1 MARKPSKG
9 KRAKPGGI
17 PGRSHGP
24 SIKNP
29 AVYERLRAE
38 GMSKKKA
45 ARISNGAL
53 QKGYRKGR
61 HRSGKPW

>member
-1 MARKPSKG
+1 MRKGTKG
-9 KRAKPGGI
+9 KRAKRGGV

-38 GMSKKKA
+38 GMTKTKA
-45 ARISNGAL
+45 AKISNGAL
-53 QKGYRKGR
+53 RNGYRKGR

>member
-1 MARKPSKG
+1 MRKGTKG
-9 KRAKPGGI
+9 KRAKRGGV
-17 PGRSHGP
+17 PGRSHGK

-38 GMSKKKA
+38 GMSKAKA
-45 ARISNGAL
+45 AKISNGAL